1 MVMGYLDEL
10 NEKQKEAV
18 TSIEQ
23 YVRVI
28 AGAGSGK
35 TRVLTHRI
43 AYLIND
49 IGIPDNT
56 ILAITFTNKAAKEM
70 KDRVNKLLNNEN
82 CRATISTFHSFCARL
97 LREDIRVLDYPR
109 SFVIIDEDDQEKI
122 VTDIME
128 SLNISKEF
136 FSLKSLIS
144 FISNNKSDGISPKKS
159 LEYSNGFK
167 GEETKSQVYEKYEE
181 FLKDNYYLD
190 FDDLILKTNLI
201 LQDYENIRLK
211 WQRRITN
218 ILVDEFQ
225 DTNIVQ
231 YKLIKLLCSEQTNL
245 FVVGDPDQT
254 IYTWRGADVNIIM
267 NFKKDHP
274 NTKDV
279 VLDKNYRSTKS
290 ILDGANSLISYNKK
304 REPKN
309 LYTENP
315 KGGDII
321 YYQGDSVEHEAW
333 WVIERIKELRYKNS
347 NCDYGDFAIMYRSY
361 YYSRAFETALIKAG
375 IPYAIYGGK
384 KFFERKEV
392 KDAMCYLRLVAR
404 SDDDLAFERVINTP
418 RRGIGEKTMLQI
430 KSGASQEKKSLYDY
444 LKDSSLSARNSVSI
458 MTFFDAIELA
468 KTEVSEKNIPFA
480 KILENLLEK
489 VGYLKVL
496 KDDKETER
504 IENIKEFGDYLFEFQ
519 SNNGDID
526 LVDILQEIALYTN
539 QDEIKTGAR
548 VSLMTIHTAKGL
560 EFPYVFLVGMSE
572 GVFPNQRSIV
582 ENPASLEEER
592 RLAYVAYTRAM
603 KQLFLTDSIGY
614 NFSSQSYRV
623 SSRFLKESGD
633 FIKPYYNN
641 SRYKESLKKPTVPKR
656 EFETLEKNSINWH
669 PGDMLMHT
677 VFGEGIIIAMTQETL
692 TVAFK
697 DAKYGQKIIAKTF
710 GGIFRRD

>member
-1 MVMGYLDEL
+1 MGYLEEL

-18 TSIEQ
+18 TSIGQ

-43 AYLIND
+43 AYLINEL
-49 IGIPDNT
+49 GIPDKT

-70 KDRVNKLLNNEN
+70 KDRVNKLLENEN
-82 CRATISTFHSFCARL
+82 CRATISTFHSFCARF
-97 LREDIRVLDYPR
+97 LREEIRALDYPR
-109 SFVIIDEDDQEKI
+109 SFVIIDEEDQEKI
-122 VTDIME
+122 IVDIME
-128 SLNISKEF
+128 KLSISKELT
-136 FSLKSLIS
+136 SLKSLIN
-144 FISNNKSDGISPKKS
+144 FVSNNKSDGITPQKAA
-159 LEYSNGFK
+159 EYSQGFP
-167 GEETKSQVYEKYEE
+167 GEEIKSQVYCKYEE

-201 LQDYENIRLK
+201 LQDFEDIRLK
-211 WQRRITN
+211 WQMRITN

-225 DTNIVQ
+225 DTNITQ
-231 YKLIKLLCSEQTNL
+231 YKLIKLLCSNQTNL

-267 NFKKDHP
+267 NFKKDYKG
-274 NTKDV
+274 TKDI

-290 ILDGANSLISYNKK
+290 ILDGANCLISYNKK
-304 REPKN
+304 REPKD

-315 KGGDII
+315 QGGNII

-333 WVIERIKELRYKNS
+333 WVIERIKELHYKNS

-392 KDAMCYLRLVAR
+392 KDALCYLRLVAR
-404 SDDDLAFERVINTP
+404 NDDDLAFERVVNNP
-418 RRGIGEKTMLQI
+418 RRGIGEKTMSQI
-430 KSGASQEKKSLYDY
+430 KFGALENKTSLYEY
-444 LKDSSLSARNSVSI
+444 FKESTLSARNSTSI
-458 MTFFDAIELA
+458 MAFFDAIENA
-468 KTEVSEKNIPFA
+468 KEEVTKRNIPFA
-480 KILENLLEK
+480 KILENLLEN

-496 KDDKETER
+496 KDNKETER

-519 SNNGDID
+519 SNNGNID

-539 QDEIKTGAR
+539 QDEIKTGSR
-548 VSLMTIHTAKGL
+548 VSLMTVHTAKGL

-623 SSRFLKESGD
+623 SSRFLKESGE

-641 SRYKESLKKPTVPKR
+641 SRYKESLKKPIIPKR
-656 EFETLEKNSINWH
+656 AFETLEKNNINWH
-669 PGDMLMHT
+669 PGDMLIHT
-677 VFGEGIIIAMTQETL
+677 VFGEGIVIAMTLETL

-697 DAKYGQKIIAKTF
+697 DTKYGQKIISKTF
-710 GGIFRRD
+710 GGITRRG